1 MAGITAKMTVAMKA
15 CGTSH
20 HCPQEIRELNYD
32 VILHPA
38 QHVKSYQWRQKNDY
52 NDAQQ

>member
-1 MAGITAKMTVAMKA
+1 MTVAMKA